1 MIHLLLAVIYLA
13 FISLGLPDA
22 LLGSAWPTIYQEWS
36 APVSTA
42 GVIYLIISLGTVVSS
57 LMSDRLTRALGPGK
71 VTAFSVA
78 TTALALW
85 GFSVSTSFW
94 QLCLWSIPYGLGA
107 GSVDA
112 ALNNYVAVHYAS
124 RHMSWL
130 HCMWG
135 IGASLGPHIMSRAL
149 SGGQGWSAGYQVVAL
164 IQISLTAVLFLTL
177 PLWKTQRNGAVK
189 TTCRPLSLRQIAAI
203 PGTKPVMAAFFCYCA
218 METTAALWGASYLV
232 LHMGMDEADAARF
245 GGLFYLGMTV
255 GRAISGF
262 VTMRLSDRRMVRL
275 GQALAAI
282 GILAVL
288 LPLGQTV
295 TLAGLLLTGLGC
307 APIYPCFI
315 HATPAYFGVER
326 SQAIIGV
333 QMASAYVGTSL
344 MPPLFGLIAQ
354 YITPALFPVYLL
366 ALLAAMVLL
375 HERLVKEMSH

>member
-1 MIHLLLAVIYLA
+1 MIHLLAVIYLA

-177 PLWKTQRNGAVK
+177 PLWKTQRNGAAK
-189 TTCRPLSLRQIAAI
+189 TKCRPLSLRQIAAI

-262 VTMRLSDRRMVRL
+262 VTMRLSDRQMVRL
-275 GQALAAI
+275 GQAVAAI

>member
-1 MIHLLLAVIYLA
+1 
-13 FISLGLPDA
+13 
-22 LLGSAWPTIYQEWS
+22 
-36 APVSTA
+36 
-42 GVIYLIISLGTVVSS
+42 
-57 LMSDRLTRALGPGK
+57 
-71 VTAFSVA
+71 
-78 TTALALW
+78 
-85 GFSVSTSFW
+85 
-94 QLCLWSIPYGLGA
+94 
-107 GSVDA
+107 
-112 ALNNYVAVHYAS
+112 
-124 RHMSWL
+124 
-130 HCMWG
+130 
-135 IGASLGPHIMSRAL
+135 
-149 SGGQGWSAGYQVVAL
+149 
-164 IQISLTAVLFLTL
+164 
-177 PLWKTQRNGAVK
+177 
-189 TTCRPLSLRQIAAI
+189 
-203 PGTKPVMAAFFCYCA
+203 
-218 METTAALWGASYLV
+218 
-232 LHMGMDEADAARF
+232 
-245 GGLFYLGMTV
+245 MTV

-262 VTMRLSDRRMVRL
+262 VTMRLSDRQMVRL
-275 GQALAAI
+275 GQAVAAI